1 MMISLNQEL
10 LYEIFIFLFG
20 KPHQAMYAATT
31 MTAIN
36 AMLNIYEEYK
46 KDKLAKEFI
55 EKNVFQFLGYGV
67 FLIIATRMD
76 ALAVDAV
83 FGWEGSTQFLVCIY
97 IIGKKIKEILF
108 YMQSKGLEIPGVL
121 AKRIEQMSEEENIR
135 LDSRLN
141 ELENRLNQFRE
152 NNSNNLYQNDTDD
165 NR

>member
-1 MMISLNQEL
+1 MILDQEL
-10 LYEIFIFLFG
+10 LHEIFIFLFG
-20 KPHQAMYAATT
+20 KPHQAMYAAATL
-31 MTAIN
+31 TAIN
-36 AMLNIYEEYK
+36 GLLNVYEEYK
-46 KDKLAKEFI
+46 KDNLRKEFI

-97 IIGKKIKEILF
+97 IIGRKIKEILF
-108 YMQSKGLEIPGVL
+108 YMQSKGIEIPGVL

-141 ELENRLNQFRE
+141 ELENRLNQFKA
-152 NNSNNLYQNDTDD
+152 NSSDSLYQNDTDD